1 MEYIQKAIRQ
11 AKKER
16 IKAQKKVLS
25 DDSESEEIQ
34 NVKISSSLVPEK
46 THHASESGAITYSQ
60 TKVIKP
66 SQDELAER
74 RLIAGLK
81 NDPRST
87 LFKMLRTQV
96 LQQLR
101 ENNWN
106 SLAIT
111 AATQGAG
118 KSLIAANLAISIS
131 LEVNHTVLLVDL
143 DLRRPSI
150 HKYFGFEPEYGL
162 HDYLIDDINVKD
174 ILVNPGFERLVLLPG
189 KGTTYDSSEL
199 ISTPKMMQLV
209 EELKHRYKS
218 RIVIFDLP
226 PLLAL
231 DDSLVFIPHV
241 DSALMVV
248 ENGKNTED
256 EVVQSLKL
264 LEHTNLIGTVLN
276 KVDEGKPKYYYGY

>member
-1 MEYIQKAIRQ
+1 MTYTISKTLSTAINTVV
-11 AKKER
+11 ATVM
-16 IKAQKKVLS
+16 I
-25 DDSESEEIQ
+25 
-34 NVKISSSLVPEK
+34 VPRMQV
-46 THHASESGAITYSQ
+46 T
-60 TKVIKP
+60 
-66 SQDELAER
+66 
-74 RLIAGLK
+74 
-81 NDPRST
+81 
-87 LFKMLRTQV
+87 RTWK
-96 LQQLR
+96 
-101 ENNWN
+101 NNWN